1 MLTNQ
6 DRREILNQVK
16 TSGSQDIIAA
26 LRGQMPSAPEQS
38 SMPESD
44 PVSIPESPQPID
56 VNLPEPTSLPSN
68 LVDSTT
74 SEPTQLAQTGGEY
87 ISKFPRPEGFE
98 PAQNNSIVYETKEK
112 SIGDKILNVL
122 ANPLAAFGRSV
133 RGEDVNPGN
142 IPRGENA
149 FDTFVLGMVNPASWV
164 ESGQYAVKEAKQ
176 GNYLASGLNALGVL
190 PIVPAGIKGVSYL
203 KNIAKTSP
211 KMVPTTAPKIVPKAT
226 KVADEIFTPNRTES
240 YKIDLIKKENINY
253 LKSKEYMSKRMA
265 NTGESKESILRQ
277 VDDYIKELDETPIT
291 FKSSSNM
298 DKGTL
303 GYYRSGD
310 VIDGTPSELVVK
322 SPPGAYKSMDK
333 NMFGTVDHEI
343 KHLLSPAQKL
353 DKSSA
358 TYKLWNS
365 SKFKAGRKKYK
376 QAIDDINDKFM
387 KATSKEEADKI
398 ISMYDKIPNKE
409 IYDGTFTSKIPTME
423 MSGVYKNYPT
433 LKINNANK
441 ETAEYLGRAREQ
453 QPRLLRGAQWVKD
466 NFNWDGTK
474 SGMTDDM
481 LDNIFN
487 QIQNSKNLG
496 GKTSIP
502 KDFRTLLENSSI
514 TKADDYGL
522 IPDASY
528 SKLKNVLSKAWA
540 TVPVGI
546 GLGAADKK
554 AMGGFDD
561 FPNMIGNEK
570 APFELK
576 RGLRRVESSDGADMI
591 NPNSTATGFYGQ
603 LYSEVEDLPML
614 KNITRDQFASDTTL
628 QNKIFDMRYRG
639 EIPGVPGLKDNAEY
653 LSKKYSDVTGDLT
666 FNEIA
671 AISNLTGREGAR
683 RYFASLRDGTEFK
696 LPGINKT
703 PEEYIKIYRSAF
715 GK

>member
-38 SMPESD
+38 SMPVSD
-44 PVSIPESPQPID
+44 PVTIPESPQPID

-87 ISKFPRPEGFE
+87 IPKFPRPEGFE
-98 PAQNNSIVYETKEK
+98 TPQREDVLYETKEK
-112 SIGDKILNVL
+112 SLGDKILNVL

-142 IPRGENA
+142 IKRGENP
-149 FDTFVLGMVNPASWV
+149 FDAFVLGMVNPASWV

-190 PIVPAGIKGVSYL
+190 PIVPAGIKGVSAL
-203 KNIAKTSP
+203 KNIVKTSP
-211 KMVPTTAPKIVPKAT
+211 KMVPTTAPKVIPKST
-226 KVADEIFTPNRTES
+226 KVADEVFKPSPAEEM
-240 YKIDLIKKENINY
+240 KINAIKKENISY
-253 LKSKEYMSKRMA
+253 LKSNEYMSKRRA
-265 NTGESKESILRQ
+265 NTGESEESVLKQI
-277 VDDYIKELDETPIT
+277 DDYIKELDETPLT
-291 FKSSSNM
+291 FKPGSQMNEN
-298 DKGTL
+298 TL

-310 VIDGTPSELVVK
+310 IFKETPSELVVK

-333 NMFGTVDHEI
+333 NMFGTVDHEV
-343 KHLLSPAQKL
+343 KHLLSPAQKV
-353 DKSSA
+353 DKSSP
-358 TYKLWNS
+358 TYKLYNS
-365 SKFKAGRKKYK
+365 PKFKKGREKFI
-376 QAIDDINDKFM
+376 QDINDINDKFN
-387 KATSKEEADKI
+387 KATTKEEADKVI
-398 ISMYDKIPNKE
+398 AMFDKVPNKA
-409 IYDGTFTSKIPTME
+409 IYDGTLTSKVPTME

-433 LKINNANK
+433 LKINSANK

-481 LDNIFN
+481 LDNIFD
-487 QIQNSKNLG
+487 QMQNSKNLG

-502 KDFRTLLENSSI
+502 QDFRTLLENSTI

-522 IPDASY
+522 VPKASY

-540 TVPVGI
+540 TIPVGL
-546 GLGAADKK
+546 GLKETDKK

-561 FPNMIGNEK
+561 FSNMIGNEK

-603 LYSEVEDLPML
+603 LYSEVENLPML

-703 PEEYIKIYRSAF
+703 PEEYIRIYRSAF